1 MSLIVRLTDG
11 EEEALLGLR
20 HEARILYMLGLRPF
34 MDFKTG
40 IVGRKRVVCH
50 KGFIELLEVRPD
62 RGSKLGAVVPVTK
75 SGVRSLL
82 SLLERCGLV
91 EKIEQRRRIDPM
103 VFKLPLADYD
113 EKIRISEERHRNVIG
128 AATQRTTQEKS
139 KNNNKNQGDNKA
151 KPNSNNIEQRH
162 TQNSEQRH
170 TSVLPV
176 NNIITTSAAV
186 IDFRP
191 RESSY
196 QNKVDQWVPSS
207 DVWAM
212 LKMRGV
218 DPVYA
223 QEKLGEY
230 QIYWRDRGA
239 EKVSWDSH
247 FISHCVQ
254 QWRMYGHVWRA
265 AACAEGE
272 QKGFIDKHLDR
283 SWADGIGG
291 DE

>member
-1 MSLIVRLTDG
+1 MAFVARISDD
-11 EEEALLGLR
+11 EEVALRGLR
-20 HEARILYMLGLRPF
+20 AEARVLYICGLRPF

-40 IVGRKRVVCH
+40 LVGVKRRVSYQ
-50 KGFIELLEVRPD
+50 GFKELLEVTPD
-62 RGSKLGAVVPVTK
+62 RGSAIGAVQSPTK
-75 SGVRSLL
+75 SALRALL
-82 SLLERCGLV
+82 QLLERHGLV
-91 EKIEQRRRIDPM
+91 EKLEQRRRIDPM

-113 EKIRISEERHRNVIG
+113 AKIRLG
-128 AATQRTTQEKS
+128 
-139 KNNNKNQGDNKA
+139 
-151 KPNSNNIEQRH
+151 EQRH
-162 TQNSEQRH
+162 TSVIGQATQQATQEKPHNSILNQHDSDVAKGGIDIEQKHIENSTKRH

-207 DVWAM
+207 EVWAM

-254 QWRMYGHVWRA
+254 QWRMFGHVWRA
-265 AACAEGE
+265 AASAEQG

-283 SWADGIGG
+283 SWADGVGG

>member
-1 MSLIVRLTDG
+1 M
-11 EEEALLGLR
+11 
-20 HEARILYMLGLRPF
+20 
-34 MDFKTG
+34 
-40 IVGRKRVVCH
+40 
-50 KGFIELLEVRPD
+50 
-62 RGSKLGAVVPVTK
+62 
-75 SGVRSLL
+75 
-82 SLLERCGLV
+82 
-91 EKIEQRRRIDPM
+91 
-103 VFKLPLADYD
+103 
-113 EKIRISEERHRNVIG
+113 
-128 AATQRTTQEKS
+128 
-139 KNNNKNQGDNKA
+139 
-151 KPNSNNIEQRH
+151 
-162 TQNSEQRH
+162 
-170 TSVLPV
+170 
-176 NNIITTSAAV
+176 

-207 DVWAM
+207 EVWAM

-230 QIYWRDRGA
+230 QIYWRDRGT